1 MPAAEAAL
9 AERGEHPRLG
19 VGVHLNA
26 CQGPALSRRG
36 RAVLAGPAGLMNA
49 TGAALIRRCLL
60 RPRRTLAAVEA
71 EFDAQ
76 IAWCLSRGLRPT
88 HLDSHRHVHAWPAIF
103 RLVASLC
110 ARYDIAFVRWHQEV
124 CPAGAGPAPAKQRL
138 VSRLLNGLGRRCR
151 TIAPGRIATAG
162 TLGVAHTG
170 RIDVPFL
177 LAAIDELH
185 AAATEIMVHPGYGDD
200 LSPDQT
206 RLLASRRAETL
217 ALCDERVK
225 QRIAARNVALVH
237 YGQLA

>member
-9 AERGEHPRLG
+9 AERSEHPGLG

-26 CQGPALSRRG
+26 CQGPALSRQG

-49 TGAALIRRCLL
+49 TGAALVRRCAL
-60 RPRRTLAAVEA
+60 RPRRTLVAVEA

-103 RLVASLC
+103 RLVAGLC
-110 ARYDIAFVRWHQEV
+110 GRYDIAFVRWHREA
-124 CPAGAGPAPAKQRL
+124 CPAGGGSAPAKQRV
-138 VSRLLNGLGRRCR
+138 VSRLLNLLGRRCR
-151 TIAPGRIATAG
+151 KIAPGRIATAG

-177 LAAIDELH
+177 LAAIDELP
-185 AAATEIMVHPGYGDD
+185 AAATEIMTHPGYGDD
-200 LSPDQT
+200 LDPAQT
-206 RLLASRRAETL
+206 RLLAGRRAETD
-217 ALCDERVK
+217 ALCDELVR
-225 QRIAARNVALVH
+225 QQIAARNVALVH